1 MLRASRGGD
10 ESTAGAQIGG
20 GCMIDDTY
28 VSATIDEASLTTD
41 EEADFLLSLQAA
53 VDAGTISEQ
62 DAENEID
69 CLYGAL

>member
-1 MLRASRGGD
+1 
-10 ESTAGAQIGG
+10 
-20 GCMIDDTY
+20 MIDDTY